1 MTARYEPTRSDPIM
15 KSPMLQRPASA
26 ASMRWVSS
34 HKAYNGGE
42 CLMRFLQTDDM
53 AGFRDDG
60 QFEAFAMALL
70 HQMAIFNRSG

>member
-1 MTARYEPTRSDPIM
+1 MTARYEPNRSDPIM
-15 KSPMLQRPASA
+15 KSPASA
-26 ASMRWVSS
+26 ASVRWVSS
-34 HKAYNGGE
+34 QKAYNGGE

-70 HQMAIFNRSG
+70 H